1 MRSEGRLRRS
11 VRLTRTAWRLLRGDR
26 TMLVL
31 AVAAAALT
39 VAGMVLVFGVGG
51 YLHDPHPSRG
61 RLALVLLISAWPLTF
76 AGTFLNVALAA
87 AAAAALDGRHLDLR
101 AALRV
106 AWTRLGQI
114 AAWSLLAAGVGVL
127 ISEIAQR
134 IPGGGRLASWVLGGA
149 WSLVTIFA
157 VPVLALEGCGARRC
171 VTRSATLL
179 RGRWGEGAA
188 GTLGISALTGVAAIV
203 PGILLG
209 AGFAVIPFAPGVG
222 VPLLVLGLAGFAAVV
237 TVGSAVRQ
245 IFAVALYRYAAHDVV
260 AGPFGEADLQRP
272 FAPRRGRLWRRGRR
286 S

>member
-1 MRSEGRLRRS
+1 
-11 VRLTRTAWRLLRGDR
+11 
-26 TMLVL
+26 
-31 AVAAAALT
+31 
-39 VAGMVLVFGVGG
+39 MVLVFGVGG
-51 YLHDPHPSRG
+51 CLRDPHPSRG

-87 AAAAALDGRHLDLR
+87 AAAAALDGRHLYLS

-188 GTLGISALTGVAAIV
+188 GTLGISALPA
-203 PGILLG
+203 
-209 AGFAVIPFAPGVG
+209 
-222 VPLLVLGLAGFAAVV
+222 
-237 TVGSAVRQ
+237 
-245 IFAVALYRYAAHDVV
+245 
-260 AGPFGEADLQRP
+260 
-272 FAPRRGRLWRRGRR
+272 WRR
-286 S
+286 SCPASCWVPASP